1 MIIVLRSGSSDAEVQ
16 EVCRRITAMGY
27 QPHTIRGELRTV
39 IGAVGDD
46 RGKERLRALEA
57 VECVESVTPILQPFK
72 LASREVRRE
81 NTTIDVGGATIGGRN
96 VVVMAGPCSV
106 ESRAQVLEVAERV
119 KAAGAAVLRG
129 GAFKPRTSPYSFQG
143 MEEEGLKILDEARR
157 ETGLPVV
164 TEVMEPE
171 KVDVVAAH
179 ADILQIGARNVQ
191 NFSLLRRVAETR
203 KPVLLKRGMS
213 TSIQEWLLSA
223 EYILSGGNP
232 QVILC
237 ERGIRT
243 FETSTRFTLD
253 LSAVIVAKRLTDLPV
268 IVDPSHAAGR
278 RDLVVPL
285 SKAAVAAEA
294 DGLMVESH
302 HDPREALCDG
312 EQALPVGAL
321 LGLKDVLQPFAS
333 AMGREVI

>member
-1 MIIVLRSGSSDAEVQ
+1 MDIS
-16 EVCRRITAMGY
+16 
-27 QPHTIRGELRTV
+27 
-39 IGAVGDD
+39 
-46 RGKERLRALEA
+46 
-57 VECVESVTPILQPFK
+57 ESVKTNLKTANGMIAPGTFRVI
-72 LASREVRRE
+72 
-81 NTTIDVGGATIGGRN
+81 
-96 VVVMAGPCSV
+96 AGPCTV
-106 ESRAQVLEVAERV
+106 ESYEQFL
-119 KAAGAAVLRG
+119 AGAKAVKQAGFEYVRG

-143 MEEEGLKILDEARR
+143 LGEEGLKIMSEVAGSL
-157 ETGLPVV
+157 GLKVV
-164 TEVMEPE
+164 TEVMDPYDIELVME
-171 KVDVVAAH
+171 H
-179 ADILQIGARNVQ
+179 AEILQIGARNMQ
-191 NFSLLRRVAETR
+191 NYS
-203 KPVLLKRGMS
+203 LLKRVGTAIAGS
-213 TSIQEWLLSA
+213 DHGVVLKRGLSATVEEWLLAA
-223 EYILSGGNP
+223 EYVTSSGGDN
-232 QVILC
+232 VVLC

-243 FETSTRFTLD
+243 FESSTRFTLD

-312 EQALPVGAL
+312 EQALPVKAL

>member
-1 MIIVLRSGSSDAEVQ
+1 MNVSEGTKTDAKTANGMIVPGTFR
-16 EVCRRITAMGY
+16 
-27 QPHTIRGELRTV
+27 V
-39 IGAVGDD
+39 I
-46 RGKERLRALEA
+46 
-57 VECVESVTPILQPFK
+57 
-72 LASREVRRE
+72 
-81 NTTIDVGGATIGGRN
+81 
-96 VVVMAGPCSV
+96 AGPCTV
-106 ESRAQVLEVAERV
+106 ESYEQFM
-119 KAAGAAVLRG
+119 AGAKAVKQAGFEYVRG

-143 MEEEGLKILDEARR
+143 LGEEGLGIMSEVASSL
-157 ETGLPVV
+157 GLKVV
-164 TEVMEPE
+164 TEVMDPYDIELVME
-171 KVDVVAAH
+171 QAA
-179 ADILQIGARNVQ
+179 ILQIGARNMQ
-191 NFSLLRRVAETR
+191 NFSLLKRVGAAIAGSDHG
-203 KPVLLKRGMS
+203 VVLKRGLS
-213 TSIQEWLLSA
+213 ATVEEWLLAA
-223 EYILSGGNP
+223 EYVTSAGGDN
-232 QVILC
+232 VVLC

-312 EQALPVGAL
+312 EQALPVKAL
-321 LGLKDVLQPFAS
+321 LGLKEALQPFAS